1 MSNYSTKNRECQACN
16 GLEAKLIKLIGR
28 LKVKE
33 VRKLKKR
40 RLGWERERERE
51 VKKKVDDRSK
61 GKVKLR

>member
-40 RLGWERERERE
+40 RLG
-51 VKKKVDDRSK
+51 
-61 GKVKLR
+61 